1 MKKNRLLIYTMLL
14 ATVGVIVFFYFFA
27 YKPFETRKALIYIKS
42 DFLLSQSNF
51 SGLENSLSILLTDN
65 SVPANHSGIYA
76 QIEYIRFESISNT
89 NYIKT
94 SGNADTELGTLLTN
108 YYKDIQLVTEKLKPK
123 VAFAEFMDRLNS
135 ITEGVEAVS
144 ASDNYDAIAV
154 FITRSLETVG
164 TTEAELDDSVLSN
177 YPEVKEIAA
186 QYLLDIEDY
195 YTAMIPLVRSVPEY
209 IAKNDR
215 DQTRIIM
222 AEIEALS
229 AQYKANESNLDQ
241 MAMQYFQESNSTIT
255 SSIERINSNQLVIT
269 NKLAEI
275 FITD

>member
-1 MKKNRLLIYTMLL
+1 MKKDRLLIFTMLL
-14 ATVGVIVFFYFFA
+14 AAVGVMVFFYFFA
-27 YKPFETRKALIYIKS
+27 FKPFETRKGLIYIKS
-42 DFLLSQSNF
+42 DFLLSQANF
-51 SGLENSLSILLTDN
+51 SGLENSFSILQTDN
-65 SVPANHSGIYA
+65 TVPIDHSGIYA
-76 QIEYIRFESISNT
+76 QIEYIRLESISNI

-94 SGNADTELGTLLTN
+94 SGNADTGLGTLLTN
-108 YYKDIQLVTEKLKPK
+108 YYNDIQFVTEKLKPK

-144 ASDNYDAIAV
+144 ASDNYEAIAD
-154 FITRSLETVG
+154 FINQSLQTVG
-164 TTEAELDDSVLSN
+164 TTEAELDDSVISN

-229 AQYKANESNLDQ
+229 AQYKANEANLDQ
-241 MAMQYFQESNSTIT
+241 MAMQYFQESNSAIT
-255 SSIERINSNQLVIT
+255 SAVDRINSNQLEIT
-269 NKLAEI
+269 NMLAQI